1 MNINRTKSGIG
12 YAAVAL
18 LAVGLAVKVS
28 ALTVTEVSHVTS
40 RPSGAEQISGITY
53 AGGNLFYAVDDNDN
67 KLYPLTLAIN
77 RSSGSLTSSGIT
89 IGTGVTMSG
98 GNDMEGCAFD
108 PCSGNVWISQET
120 SALIREFD
128 PTTGTLYREA
138 PVPAIQ
144 KKYRGNY
151 SLEALTISGDGMTM
165 WTANEEALTVDGLLA
180 TNSVGSVV
188 RLTRFVR
195 YSVYDNWTP
204 NGEWAYETQPIGT
217 LKDQYTRSGV
227 AGLCALPDGTLLV
240 LERRCYDGGL
250 FPDFNIRVY
259 QVNFSGATD
268 VSSLTALNGASYTKT
283 TKTLLW
289 QYTHGNSMP
298 NYEGIC
304 LGPRLDD
311 GSCTLVLISDGGS
324 SAEEGVFTLK
334 LSGLNIWTMGF
345 DAVANALYLPSIYGT
360 NYRYLDGDQVTV
372 GLLGEGVEA
381 VAYTNNGATV
391 VSAEWTVKNSS
402 NQTLASGTGTTA
414 TFNVTGDG
422 TLSWGNVTTSVAVSP
437 ILANDSFEAYAVGTQ
452 GSEIPGWSGEDAE
465 VITTSYTLSAGFPMD
480 REAHTKVLS
489 VDGDMTRTYPEVVTN
504 DYQKLD
510 MAIAVRRAPSNE
522 EMEVAEGENKL
533 VIACDADGHMC
544 LSCKTN
550 GSATGWVQLSN
561 TAYAN
566 DDWVRVELTFDYTSN
581 GDGKAFAQVKLD
593 GAECVTASGYASPTD
608 LTAGG
613 SWYELLMVGSKK
625 CVSSLVASGMCKLDD
640 VILTVE
646 PKPAPAVVTFADDG
660 AAGLVT
666 TTDAATIASYVNN
679 IGGGTVTVV
688 TKPMVVSYLLG
699 ANKVLETPENGVLS
713 ISSIVQDKDEQN
725 NDCWKITVTTT
736 LNAADQAAGATID
749 LNRIN
754 GALKV
759 VATDDLGTPFA
770 PVDSAKFSVAPAGA
784 GSPDA
789 VITVTDPNAKFLKAT
804 ITE

>member
-1 MNINRTKSGIG
+1 MNINRTKSGIC

-18 LAVGLAVKVS
+18 LVVGLAVKVS
-28 ALTVTEVSHVTS
+28 ALTVSTVSQVS

-77 RSSGSLTSSGIT
+77 RSNGSLASSGIT

-108 PCSGNVWISQET
+108 SCSGYVWISQET
-120 SALIREFD
+120 SALIREYD
-128 PTTGTLYREA
+128 PTTGTLYRNA
-138 PVPAIQ
+138 PVPAVQ
-144 KKYRGNY
+144 KNYNGNY

-165 WTANEEALTVDGLLA
+165 WTANEEALKVDGPLA
-180 TNSVGSVV
+180 TNSVGSIV

-204 NGEWAYETQPIGT
+204 NGEWAYETQPIGSV
-217 LKDQYTRSGV
+217 KDEHTRSGV
-227 AGLCALPDGTLLV
+227 SGLCALPDGTLLV
-240 LERRCYDGGL
+240 LERRCYNPEGF
-250 FPDFNIRVY
+250 FPDFEVSVY

-268 VSSLTALNGASYTKT
+268 VSSIASLKGASYTKT
-283 TKTLLW
+283 TKQKLW
-289 QYTHGNSMP
+289 SYKHGSDMP
-298 NYEGIC
+298 NYEGMC
-304 LGPRLDD
+304 LGPRLND
-311 GSCTLVLISDGGS
+311 GSCVLVLISDGGS
-324 SAEEGVFTLK
+324 YAEEGVFTLK

-345 DAVANALYLPSIYGT
+345 DAVANALYLPSITGT
-360 NYRYLDGDQVTV
+360 NYRYMDGAQVTV
-372 GLLGEGVEA
+372 DLSGEGVEA

-402 NQTLASGTGTTA
+402 NQTLASGSGSTA

-422 TLSWGNVTTSVAVSP
+422 TLTWAVATSAAVSP
-437 ILANDSFEAYAVGTQ
+437 ILANDSFEAYAVGTP
-452 GSEIPGWSGEDAE
+452 GSEISGWSGEDAE
-465 VITTSYTLSAGFPMD
+465 VIATNYTLSAGYPMA

-522 EMEVAEGENKL
+522 EMYVSEGENKL
-533 VIACDADGHMC
+533 VIACDAEGHMC

-581 GDGKAFAQVKLD
+581 GDGRAFAQVKLD
-593 GAECVTASGYASPTD
+593 GAECVTASGYVSPTD

-613 SWYELLMVGSKK
+613 SWYELLMVGEKK
-625 CVSSLVASGMCKLDD
+625 CISSLVASGMCKLDD

-666 TTDAATIASYVNN
+666 TTDAATIASYVNG
-679 IGGGTVTVV
+679 IGGGSVTVV
-688 TKPMVVSYLLG
+688 TKPMVVSYLLS

>member
-1 MNINRTKSGIG
+1 MDMNRTKSGIG

-53 AGGNLFYAVDDNDN
+53 AGGNLFYAVDDNDK

-77 RSSGSLTSSGIT
+77 RSDGSLTSSGIT
-89 IGTGVTMSG
+89 IGTGITMSG

-108 PCSGNVWISQET
+108 SCSGYVWISQET
-120 SALIREFD
+120 SALIREYD

-165 WTANEEALTVDGLLA
+165 WTANEEALTVDGPLA

-204 NGEWAYETQPIGT
+204 NGEWAYETQPIGSV
-217 LKDQYTRSGV
+217 KDEHTRSGV
-227 AGLCALPDGTLLV
+227 SGLCALPDGTLLV
-240 LERRCYDGGL
+240 LERRCYNPEGF
-250 FPDFNIRVY
+250 FPDFEVSVY

-268 VSSLTALNGASYTKT
+268 VSSIASLKGASYTKT
-283 TKTLLW
+283 TKQKLW
-289 QYTHGNSMP
+289 SYKHGNNMP
-298 NYEGIC
+298 NYEGMC

-311 GSCTLVLISDGGS
+311 GSCVLVLISDGGS
-324 SAEEGVFTLK
+324 YAEEGVFTLK

-345 DAVANALYLPSIYGT
+345 DAVANAMYLPSITGT
-360 NYRYLDGDQVTV
+360 NYRYVNGAQVTI
-372 GLLGEGVEA
+372 GLSGEGVEA

-402 NQTLASGTGTTA
+402 NQTLASGSGSTA

-422 TLSWGNVTTSVAVSP
+422 TLTWAVATSAAVSP
-437 ILANDSFEAYAVGTQ
+437 IIANDSFEAYAAGTQ
-452 GSEIPGWSGEDAE
+452 GNDIPGWSGEDAE
-465 VITTSYTLSAGFPMD
+465 VVAANYSLAAGYPMA

-489 VDGDMTRTYPEVVTN
+489 VDGDLTRTYPEVVTN

-510 MAIAVRRAPSNE
+510 MAIAVRRAPSNG
-522 EMEVAEGENKL
+522 EMAVLDGENKL
-533 VIACDADGHMC
+533 TVACDAEGHMC
-544 LSCKTN
+544 LNCKTN
-550 GSATGWVQLSN
+550 GGAAGWVQLSN
-561 TAYAN
+561 TTYQN
-566 DDWVRVELTFDYTSN
+566 EDWVRVELIFDYTSN
-581 GDGKAFAQVKLD
+581 GEGRAFAQVKID
-593 GAECVTASGYASPTD
+593 GVDCETPSGYASPTD

-613 SWYELLMVGSKK
+613 SWYELLMVGPKK
-625 CVSSLVASGMCKLDD
+625 CVSSIIASGVCKLDD

-646 PKPAPAVVTFADDG
+646 PKSTAAVVTFADDG
-660 AAGLVT
+660 AAGLVS
-666 TTDAATIASYVNN
+666 TTDAATIAAYING
-679 IGGGTVTVV
+679 IGGGSVTVV
-688 TKPMVVSYLLG
+688 TKPMVIAYLLG
-699 ANKVLETPENGVLS
+699 ANKVLETPENS
-713 ISSIVQDKDEQN
+713 ILTISTIEQN
-725 NDCWKITVTTT
+725 KDGVGNDCWKITVTTT

>member
-1 MNINRTKSGIG
+1 MNIKRTKSGIG

-18 LAVGLAVKVS
+18 LAVGFTLNAG
-28 ALTVTEVSHVTS
+28 ALTVTQVSHVTS

-77 RSSGSLTSSGIT
+77 RSDGSLTSSGIT
-89 IGTGVTMSG
+89 IGTGVVMSG

-108 PCSGNVWISQET
+108 SCSGYVWISQET
-120 SALIREFD
+120 SALIREYD
-128 PTTGTLYREA
+128 PSTGTLYREA
-138 PVPAIQ
+138 PVPAVQ

-188 RLTRFVR
+188 RLTRFTR

-217 LKDQYTRSGV
+217 AKDSSTRSGV
-227 AGLCALPDGTLLV
+227 SGLCALPDGTLLV
-240 LERRCYDGGL
+240 LERRCYGGGV

-268 VSSLTALNGASYTKT
+268 VSSLSALAGASYTKT

-289 QYTHGNSMP
+289 QYTHTNDMP
-298 NYEGIC
+298 NYEGMC
-304 LGPRLDD
+304 LGPRLND
-311 GSCTLVLISDGGS
+311 GSCVLVLISDGGS
-324 SAEEGVFTLK
+324 YAEEGVFTLK

-345 DAVANALYLPSIYGT
+345 DAVANALYLPSITGD

-372 GLLGEGVEA
+372 GLSGEGVEA

-391 VSAEWTVKNSS
+391 VSAEWAVKNSS
-402 NQTLASGTGTTA
+402 NQTLSSGSGPTA

-422 TLSWGNVTTSVAVSP
+422 TLTWAVATSVAVSP
-437 ILANDSFEAYAVGTQ
+437 IVANDSFEAYAAGTP
-452 GSEIPGWSGEDAE
+452 GGDIPGWSGEEAE
-465 VITTSYTLSAGFPMD
+465 VVATNYSLAAGYPMA

-489 VDGDMTRTYPEVVTN
+489 VDGDITRTYPEVITN

-522 EMEVAEGENKL
+522 EMAVSEGGNKL
-533 VIACDADGHMC
+533 VIACDAEGHMC

-550 GSATGWVQLSN
+550 GSAAGWVQLSN
-561 TAYAN
+561 TVYEN

-581 GDGKAFAQVKLD
+581 GDGRAFAQVKLD
-593 GAECVTASGYASPTD
+593 GTECVTASGYVSPTD

-613 SWYELLMVGSKK
+613 SWYELLMVGEKK
-625 CVSSLVASGMCKLDD
+625 CISSLVASGMCKLDD
-640 VILTVE
+640 VILTIE
-646 PKPAPAVVTFADDG
+646 PKPVVPEVTFADDG
-660 AAGLVT
+660 AADLVDS
-666 TTDAATIASYVNN
+666 TDAATIASYVNGV
-679 IGGGTVTVV
+679 GGGSVTVV
-688 TKPMVVSYLLG
+688 TKPMVVSYLLN
-699 ANKVLETPENGVLS
+699 ASKVLTTPENGILS
-713 ISSIVQDKDEQN
+713 ISEIAQGKDEQD

-749 LNRIN
+749 LNRVN

-770 PVDSAKFSVAPAGA
+770 PVASSKFSVAPAGT
-784 GSPDA
+784 GSPDV
-789 VITVTDPNAKFLKAT
+789 VITVTDPDAKFLKAK